1 MTTVASTSNA
11 GNSQSKTFKEGDLE
25 SPSSSFRERFE
36 KLRNSLVSDAL
47 LVSLPANILYL
58 CGFSGSAGLLLVE
71 PTRSTLFT
79 DSRYTF
85 QSRQEVKEAR
95 IVIAK
100 KGLLSAAADRLSAR
114 HGRIT
119 LAASL
124 KHLTVAQRD
133 ALAARLGKRLRWIDA
148 NGAIERLRA
157 VKSPAEQ
164 AVMKDAAVLISRV
177 FQKIVPRIRPG
188 VTEVELAARIEYEIK
203 LLGGSGPS
211 FETIVAAGPRS
222 SWAHARPSPKPLAKN
237 ELVVI
242 DHGAILR
249 AYCSDLTRTVYV
261 GRAPSRIK
269 NMYAA
274 VLEAQQAAKA
284 AIKPGVTAGTVD
296 AAARS
301 TLKRR
306 RLAQYFTHS
315 TGHGLGLEIHEM
327 PRIGRGEETLLQEG
341 MVVTVEPGVYLD
353 GVGGIRIE
361 DDVLVTKNGAVDLT
375 TAPRDFLEI

>member
-1 MTTVASTSNA
+1 MTPRASTSNA
-11 GNSQSKTFKEGDLE
+11 DDSKRKTSKEGDLE
-25 SPSSSFRERFE
+25 SPSFSFRDRIEH
-36 KLRNSLVSDAL
+36 LRKSLSADAL

-100 KGLLSAAADRLSAR
+100 KGLLNAAADRLNSR
-114 HGRIT
+114 RGRIT

-133 ALAARLGKRLRWIDA
+133 ALAGRLGKRVRWTDD
-148 NGAIERLRA
+148 NGVVERLRA
-157 VKSPAEQ
+157 VKSPTELAI
-164 AVMKDAAVLISRV
+164 MKDAAVLISRV

-188 VTEVELAARIEYEIK
+188 VTELELAARIEYEIK

-222 SWAHARPSPKPLAKN
+222 SWAHARPSSKPLAKN
-237 ELVVI
+237 ELVVL

-261 GRAPSRIK
+261 GRAPSRIRGL
-269 NMYAA
+269 YAA

-284 AIKPGVTAGTVD
+284 AIKPGVTAGAVD

-327 PRIGRGEETLLQEG
+327 PRIGRGEETVLQEG

-361 DDVLVTKNGAVDLT
+361 DDVVVTKTGAVDLT
-375 TAPRDFLEI
+375 TAPRDFLEL

>member
-1 MTTVASTSNA
+1 MTPRASTSNA
-11 GNSQSKTFKEGDLE
+11 DDRKRKKSKEGDLE
-25 SPSSSFRERFE
+25 SSSFSSRDRLSE
-36 KLRNSLVSDAL
+36 LRKSLSADAL

-114 HGRIT
+114 RGRIT

-133 ALAARLGKRLRWIDA
+133 ALAARLGKRVRWTDD
-148 NGAIERLRA
+148 NGAVERLRA
-157 VKSPAEQ
+157 VKSPPELAI
-164 AVMKDAAVLISRV
+164 MKDAAVLISRV

-188 VTEVELAARIEYEIK
+188 VTELELAARIEYEIK

-222 SWAHARPSPKPLAKN
+222 SWAHARPSSKPLAKN
-237 ELVVI
+237 ELVVL

-261 GRAPSRIK
+261 GRAPRRIRGL
-269 NMYAA
+269 YAA

-284 AIKPGVTAGTVD
+284 AIKPGITAGAVD

-306 RLAQYFTHS
+306 RLAKYFTHS

-327 PRIGRGEETLLQEG
+327 PRIGRGEEAVLQEG

-353 GVGGIRIE
+353 GIGGIRIE
-361 DDVLVTKNGAVDLT
+361 DDVVVTKTGAVDLT
-375 TAPRDFLEI
+375 TAPRDFLEL